1 MIVPMKKYSFLIYH
15 REYAKFLNDIQDI
28 GVVHVIEKTDE
39 VADEIRN
46 KLQLIKRI
54 EHTVK
59 NLKTRC
65 QEPKE
70 VDKTLDPM
78 ELMEDVEKLHLDID
92 QNTQKCHILNK
103 ELHSLQ
109 PWGDF
114 SLDSVKKLS
123 EADIDVKFYTCS
135 EKAFD
140 EEWMNKYAI
149 DVISKANIIYFVLFA
164 KKDEEIDIKVDEFKL
179 PDRSMSEL
187 KEDIQE
193 IHDRIE
199 VDKEQLDKHAE
210 EDISTLINF
219 KNDIENKK
227 EFEQI
232 EVQGSNEADGRLKV
246 LEGWIP
252 ETQSSEMVEYLE
264 KNNTLFLEGE
274 PTEEEIAK
282 VPIMIKNNW
291 FAAMF
296 EPIGKLFSLPSYT
309 EIDLTMFFAPFFMLF
324 FGFCLGD
331 TGYGLVIV
339 LAMTILKFKVDKEF
353 KPFLTLGQFLGVMT
367 MIMGT
372 IGGTFFGMDLK

>member
-70 VDKTLDPM
+70 VDKALDPM
-78 ELMEDVEKLHLDID
+78 ELMEDIEKLHLDID
-92 QNTQKCHILNK
+92 QNTQKCHALNK

-123 EADIDVKFYTCS
+123 EADIEVKFYACS

-140 EEWMNKYAI
+140 EEWLNKYAI
-149 DVISKANIIYFVLFA
+149 EIISKANNVYFVLFA
-164 KKDEEIDIKVDEFKL
+164 KKDEEIDIKVDELKL

-187 KEDIQE
+187 KADIQKN
-193 IHDRIE
+193 HDQIE
-199 VDKEQLDKHAE
+199 VDKEQLDKHAA

-219 KNDIENKK
+219 MNDIENKK

-232 EVQGSNEADGRLKV
+232 EVQASDEADGRLKV
-246 LEGWIP
+246 VEGWIP
-252 ETQSSEMVEYLE
+252 KTQSAEMIEYLE

-282 VPIMIKNNW
+282 VPMMIKNKW

-296 EPIGKLFSLPSYT
+296 EPIGKLFSLPYCYQNPDDQQHQQQKNN
-309 EIDLTMFFAPFFMLF
+309 I
-324 FGFCLGD
+324 
-331 TGYGLVIV
+331 
-339 LAMTILKFKVDKEF
+339 
-353 KPFLTLGQFLGVMT
+353 
-367 MIMGT
+367 
-372 IGGTFFGMDLK
+372 